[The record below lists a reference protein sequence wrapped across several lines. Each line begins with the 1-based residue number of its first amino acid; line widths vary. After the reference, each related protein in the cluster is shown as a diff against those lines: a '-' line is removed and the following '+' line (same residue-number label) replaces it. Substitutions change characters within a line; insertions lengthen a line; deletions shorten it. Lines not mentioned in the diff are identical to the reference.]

1 MRWWQWVLV
10 VLLVAGAVRALV
22 DLEVPDDA
30 QPTGLLPGDPEP
42 AGAGPGL
49 SGRGAARDAAPVGM
63 SAPRAAGLLP
73 RAMARAT
80 DSLHVRAEARRLWT
94 WVRADPRR
102 VIDLI
107 AHQLAQLEP
116 TPDGQHPYPAARFG
130 QELIRAWR
138 KAGIDVDLQG
148 ALAALLAEPGH
159 EESTVMGLLAMLGRL
174 PNGTPPPHDLLR
186 TITFDR
192 GQGFPARLLAGRLL
206 VVPPGLPDTVALQ
219 PDSDLTAHDLQSL
232 RDLIRAAAAIPS
244 CARGFGRLVSG
255 LSRRRDV
262 LAQLAPALVEAAG
275 RPGMPRWARSQLLR
289 TLLSGVEL
297 DPEARAKLV
306 GDWEAIRPPR
316 KGEPG
321 ILRGDIDKALA
332 WMETASAAQ
341 KIHGVKVLMG
351 RGVKPERLHRFVL
364 EALTS
369 ASGTATQAAV
379 NAIALVQVPDGD
391 VLATVEPMLR
401 RPSQD
406 GQTRGVQAL
415 GMLARNPG
423 DHDAA
428 IDRLFAICRDAEHP
442 KVRVVAV
449 QSILMHEARPRPV
462 IGLLGQLLGDAET
475 EVRREAADALGE
487 LAGEHADARH
497 ALEGAR
503 NDSDDGVRELIAYWL
518 DATEDDDE

>member
-49 SGRGAARDAAPVGM
+49 SGRGAARNAAPVGM
-63 SAPRAAGLLP
+63 STPRPAGSLPASIARDMELLGEHKVAQ
-73 RAMARAT
+73 RVWR
-80 DSLHVRAEARRLWT
+80 
-94 WVRADPRR
+94 WVQADPRR
-102 VIDLI
+102 LLDLI
-107 AHQLAQLEP
+107 AHELGQLEP
-116 TPDGQHPYPAARFG
+116 RPEAGHPYPAARHG
-130 QELIRAWR
+130 EHLVQAWR
-138 KAGIDVDLQG
+138 KARIDVDLHA
-148 ALAALLAEPGH
+148 ALAALLAESGLD
-159 EESTVMGLLAMLGRL
+159 ESTVMGLLGMLERL
-174 PNGTPPPHDLLR
+174 PPGDPAPYDLLR
-186 TITFDR
+186 AIAFDR
-192 GQGFPARLLAGRLL
+192 SRGPCARLRAARML
-206 VVPPGLPDTVALQ
+206 VIPSGLPVGLAFEPAPTLSRD
-219 PDSDLTAHDLQSL
+219 DLQSVREL
-232 RDLIRAAAAIPS
+232 LTDTAEVEA
-244 CARGFGRLVSG
+244 CARGFGTFVGG
-255 LSRRRDV
+255 LSRRRDILPV
-262 LAQLAPALVEAAG
+262 LAPALVAAAG
-275 RPGMPRWARSQLLR
+275 RPGMQRWARAQLLG
-289 TLLSGVEL
+289 TILSGVEL

-341 KIHGVKVLMG
+341 KIHGVKILLG

-364 EALTS
+364 ASLAS

-379 NAIALVQVPDGD
+379 NAIALVQVPDAD

-401 RPSQD
+401 RPSRD
-406 GQTRGVQAL
+406 SQTRGVQAL

-518 DATEDDDE
+518 DATENDDD